1 MLGLRQ
7 SGADVLLPVVVQPRA
22 SRNAVAGLHGN
33 ALKLLLTAPP
43 VEGAANDACLRFLAD
58 LLGVS
63 RSRLSIIR
71 GGEGTAETRP
81 HRQHLA
87 RGFAYMP
94 SRRVAGPCP
103 LVRLQPFVMTECGK
117 PSRPTQHGRTI
128 ITFPCSMPRYPVT

>member
-71 GGEGTAETRP
+71 GEK
-81 HRQHLA
+81 A
-87 RGFAYMP
+87 RWK
-94 SRRVAGPCP
+94 
-103 LVRLQPFVMTECGK
+103 LVRIANTSPEALCTCLQDVLPGLAL
-117 PSRPTQHGRTI
+117 
-128 ITFPCSMPRYPVT
+128 

>member
-1 MLGLRQ
+1 MQGKKLAQIRRDRMLGLRQ

-71 GGEGTAETRP
+71 GEKA
-81 HRQHLA
+81 RQKLIRIA
-87 RGFAYMP
+87 NTSPEALRT
-94 SRRVAGPCP
+94 
-103 LVRLQPFVMTECGK
+103 RLQGV
-117 PSRPTQHGRTI
+117 
-128 ITFPCSMPRYPVT
+128 